1 MKRGKRTND
10 DRKRKRYMEKALV
23 IKCINGWQTNK
34 LTAKCCNKTTAFAL
48 YFSFQPIDNLI
59 YIFAPKAW
67 SPIKKLKMKKFQ
79 ELPPFIHNSH

>member
-10 DRKRKRYMEKALV
+10 DGKRKRYMEKALV

-48 YFSFQPIDNLI
+48 YFSFQPIDSLI
-59 YIFAPKAW
+59 YIYLHRRHGLRSK
-67 SPIKKLKMKKFQ
+67 SSK
-79 ELPPFIHNSH
+79 